1 MFSVSISIPRE
12 LFETRSIWIPEYV
25 AEHTPLFEASMLE
38 LVSSAPN
45 GNCRSDEPKYCKV
58 FDGVGRRLKSMA
70 SVDDGEVLYVVP
82 QHRTFVWPTIKIGR
96 QVKVPHVKTPLGE
109 LLHKKQLGAMLL
121 PCPI

>member
-1 MFSVSISIPRE
+1 M
-12 LFETRSIWIPEYV
+12 LQYV
-25 AEHTPLFEASMLE
+25 TAI
-38 LVSSAPN
+38 PN
-45 GNCRSDEPKYCKV
+45 GDGRSDEPKYCKV

-109 LLHKKQLGAMLL
+109 LPHEKSLVLSFSRA
-121 PCPI
+121 